1 MSLFS
6 SKDIVTSQLPTG
18 PKGTAFRC
26 DIVPSPRLLANVT
39 DLINAI
45 GDIRQNEVIPFAT
58 GGKWSMHQL
67 MEYLLIQTGPCKLWF
82 TTWTI
87 SEDAMR
93 AMVDMI
99 QKGLITELN
108 AVLDYRIERRK
119 PEAFQL
125 AANIIT
131 NIKLTKCHAKV
142 LILTNADWQVSVM
155 GSANFSK
162 NPRLEA
168 GVIFTD
174 ATTAQFNINWIAA
187 EINRKEGSND

>member
-6 SKDIVTSQLPTG
+6 SKDITVSTLPSG
-18 PKGTAFRC
+18 PASAAIRC
-26 DIVPSPRLLANVT
+26 DIAPSPRLISALK
-39 DLINAI
+39 DLSQVI
-45 GDIRQNEVIPFAT
+45 GNIEKDQVIPFAT

-67 MEYLLIQTGPCKLWF
+67 MEYLLIQAGPCKLWF

-93 AMVDMI
+93 AMVDLI
-99 QKGLITELN
+99 QKGLVTELN

-131 NIKLTKCHAKV
+131 NIRLTKCHAKV
-142 LILTNADWQVSVM
+142 LVLANEDWNISVM

-174 ATTAQFNINWIAA
+174 QKTTQFNIDWISN
-187 EINRKEGSND
+187 EINRKEGRND